1 MIGGGHEPTASG
13 IHRSNR
19 SLVFETRRPWGVSMK
34 TRQSLTLTLAALFV
48 ASVFTSSALAEED
61 EGSSWTPEE
70 RVAFRARQSP
80 LPLQAAVCDIIG
92 IGTVTD
98 ISTNQWTEVAH
109 LSVSNY
115 WIGDPGSNTLSIS
128 ANKLLLPVSSTQ
140 IVFFATSYALPHYY
154 LGSEQQF
161 GMLFTMPTYR
171 QSRQSVEP
179 RFYDDERSW
188 FYATSENA
196 SLVAFASNLVV
207 SAQISTN
214 RMAYYE
220 VIRDGFR
227 LNPPESR
234 IHIDSEV
241 SFINSRH
248 WMPTNF
254 MQQIWSDPLLPNEPR
269 ADVNN
274 SFMMRTGHWL
284 P

>member
-1 MIGGGHEPTASG
+1 
-13 IHRSNR
+13 
-19 SLVFETRRPWGVSMK
+19 MK
-34 TRQSLTLTLAALFV
+34 MRQPLTLTLSALFI
-48 ASVFTSSALAEED
+48 ASVFASSALAEED

-70 RVAFRARQSP
+70 RLAFRVRQSP

-92 IGTVTD
+92 IGTVTG

-128 ANKLLLPVSSTQ
+128 GNKLFLPVSSTQ
-140 IVFFATSYALPHYY
+140 IVFFATSYEMPQYY

-161 GMLFTMPTYR
+161 GMLFAMTTYR

-179 RFYDDERSW
+179 FFYDGERSW
-188 FYATSENA
+188 FYSTPENA

-214 RMAYYE
+214 RTTYYE
-220 VIRDGFR
+220 TIRDGFR
-227 LNPPESR
+227 LNPPDSR

-241 SFINSRH
+241 SFISCRY

-254 MQQIWSDPLLPNEPR
+254 MQQIWSDPLLSNEPR

>member
-1 MIGGGHEPTASG
+1 
-13 IHRSNR
+13 
-19 SLVFETRRPWGVSMK
+19 MK
-34 TRQSLTLTLAALFV
+34 TRQSLTLTLSALFV

-128 ANKLLLPVSSTQ
+128 ANNLLLPVSSTQ
-140 IVFFATSYALPHYY
+140 IVFFATSYVLPHAPYI
-154 LGSEQQF
+154 SEYRF
-161 GMLFTMPTYR
+161 SLLLKMPEYR
-171 QSRQSVEP
+171 QGRQAREP
-179 RFYDDERSW
+179 WLYDDERSW
-188 FYATSENA
+188 FYATPENA

-207 SAQISTN
+207 AAQISTN
-214 RMAYYE
+214 RMVYYE
-220 VIRDGFR
+220 LVRDGFR
-227 LNPPESR
+227 LNSSESR
-234 IHIDSEV
+234 MHIDSKV
-241 SFINSRH
+241 AFISCRY